1 MCSHR
6 PILRRL
12 VLTKGVR
19 LDKYESRMTTFWI
32 VYEVLLTG
40 LMLGAV
46 ATWYIYSMQLVQDN
60 AYKTR
65 CAFEG
70 Q

>member
-1 MCSHR
+1 
-6 PILRRL
+6 
-12 VLTKGVR
+12 
-19 LDKYESRMTTFWI
+19 MTTFWI
-32 VYEVLLTG
+32 VYEVVLTG

-70 Q
+70 QQGRVTPTHAVYSEKY